1 MSGAEFAA
9 QDLARGE
16 PRDLVDEHDLGD
28 PFVAR
33 QGFRDEGAQRVGRA
47 RPAEDPPGM
56 LRPPTRFPK

>member
-1 MSGAEFAA
+1 MSGAELAA

-33 QGFRDEGAQRVGRA
+33 QGFRDEGAQRVGIGGRA
-47 RPAEDPPGM
+47 LA
-56 LRPPTRFPK
+56 